1 MRSYFVTATDTGMG
15 KTTMTAAMAFS
26 LRNLGIDVGVMK
38 PFACGEQQKTGF
50 RSEDVS
56 LLASSAQVNDSE
68 DLMNPYFFQVAAS
81 PYTAAN
87 KLGVEIDTELVIH
100 RFEKLQTIHQLMLV
114 EGIGGIMT
122 PILKDYCVVDLI
134 KDMNLDTIIVTSSR
148 LGTVNHTLMTINAA
162 QKSGLRIRGIIIN
175 CVDSNGYDVNELKN
189 DLTNLSGVEVICIV
203 PHFDNIKVDDV
214 ANIIKNSNLISSL
227 IS

>member
-1 MRSYFVTATDTGMG
+1 VTATDTGVG

-26 LRNLGIDVGVMK
+26 LKNLGIGVGVMK
-38 PFACGEQQKTGF
+38 PFACGKQQKTGF

-56 LLASSAQVNDSE
+56 ILTKSAQINDPE
-68 DLMNPYFFQVAAS
+68 ELVNPYFFPLAAS

-87 KLGVEIDTELVIH
+87 KLGAQIDTELVIH
-100 RFEKLQTIHQLMLV
+100 RFEKLQTMHQMMLV

-122 PILKDYCVVDLI
+122 PILKDYGVVDLI

-162 QKSGLRIRGIIIN
+162 QKSGIKIRGMIIN
-175 CVDSNGYDVNELKN
+175 CIDSTGYDVDELKN
-189 DLTNLSGVEVICIV
+189 DLTNLSGVEVLCTI
-203 PHFDNIKVDDV
+203 PHLDNIKVTDV
-214 ANIIKNSNLISSL
+214 ANIMKNSDLISNLVS
-227 IS
+227 